1 MYAGSKCK
9 IKACYRFIFHYSY
22 RDIKGANVL
31 VNQYSNEVKISDFG
45 ESKRMRGIEPTGTY
59 RGTEQYMAPEVVD
72 SGHRGYGA
80 PADIWSLGCTVIG
93 IVNALMSFS
102 FYKINT

>member
-1 MYAGSKCK
+1 
-9 IKACYRFIFHYSY
+9 
-22 RDIKGANVL
+22 
-31 VNQYSNEVKISDFG
+31 
-45 ESKRMRGIEPTGTY
+45 MRGIEPTGTY

-93 IVNALMSFS
+93 IVTALMSLF
-102 FYKINT
+102 FYKINTLTFIFLETPYSDFLDTQMMQNDVIETCNRNLIA

>member
-1 MYAGSKCK
+1 MICD
-9 IKACYRFIFHYSY
+9 

-93 IVNALMSFS
+93 RVTITMALSLIPKNGISSTLWFQ
-102 FYKINT
+102 KRDTTGKK